1 MKTLS
6 VSSTAVRFKHIQGVR
21 ENMIRLNT
29 CATGI
34 ALALSGTAL
43 AAPTAPS
50 IDMYGSNNLQFS
62 KIELAMETTSGYNDM
77 VKYHDKAKIAVKF
90 NQWSGT
96 SGDTYNIYFDGVK
109 VATGAIT
116 GSQTTAS
123 FEYGQGG
130 LYQMEIEAC
139 DATGCSKSAPAQ
151 ITIADT
157 DGSHLA
163 PLVMNIDPNNKTY
176 NTDPNTVVGTYFV
189 EWGIYGR
196 DYTVDN
202 LPADNLTHILYG
214 FIPVCGPNESVK
226 SVGGNSYNALMTAC
240 NGVNDYEVVIHDPW
254 AAFQKSFN
262 QAGHE
267 YSTPIKGNYAMMM
280 ALKQRNPDLKII
292 PSIGGWTLSD
302 PFFDFTT
309 KANRDTFVA
318 SVKKFLNTWKFYDGV
333 DIDWEFPG
341 GGGAAPDL
349 GDPVNDGPAYIA
361 LMAELR
367 AMLDELEAE
376 TGRTYELTSAIGV
389 GYDKIEDVNYG
400 EAIQYMDYIFA
411 MTYDFYGGWNNV
423 LGHQT
428 ALNCGNFMRPGQCD
442 GSGIDENGEPYK
454 GPAYTTDN
462 GIQLLL
468 AQGVPANKL
477 VVGTAMYG
485 RGWEGVLPSTLSDP
499 SDPMTGVGNGKLK
512 GSTAQGVWED
522 GVIDYKGIKANMLGA
537 NNQGINGF
545 EYGYDEMAEA
555 PYVWNR
561 TSGQLITFDD
571 DRSVKAKGAYVR
583 SLGLAGLFSWEIDA
597 DNGDIL
603 NAMHEGLAGGTTNPV
618 NRKPTASAGADI
630 TVEGPA
636 SVTLDGSASKDSD
649 GTIASYAWTQ
659 TSGTAV
665 ALTNANA
672 AVASFDVVEVA
683 QTETLTFS
691 LTVIDNEGA
700 TSTDS
705 VVVTV
710 TAKDTG
716 PVNTAPVA
724 AISAPAEVN
733 AGDVVVV
740 DASGSTDADNNTLTF
755 TWDVPAGLDTTVQ
768 GASVSFVAAEYTQDT
783 LLNFSVTVS
792 DGTET
797 SVASASVKVLK
808 TTTGGG
814 TCSNAWDAN
823 TIYNG
828 GDQVTQGNTL
838 WEAKWWTKGDDPSQS
853 GQWGVWKEVGP
864 ASCAN

>member
-1 MKTLS
+1 
-6 VSSTAVRFKHIQGVR
+6 
-21 ENMIRLNT
+21 MIRFNM
-29 CATGI
+29 CAASI
-34 ALALSGTAL
+34 ALALSGAAL
-43 AAPTAPS
+43 AAPSTPS

-62 KIELAMETTSGYNDM
+62 KIELAMETTSGYNQM
-77 VKYHDKAKIAVKF
+77 VKYHDKAQVAVKF

-96 SGDTYNIYFDGVK
+96 TGDTYNIYFDGVK
-109 VATGAIT
+109 VATGPIS

-130 LYQMEIEAC
+130 LFDMEIEAC
-139 DATGCSKSAPAQ
+139 DATGCSKSAPAK

-163 PLVMNIDPNNKTY
+163 PLAMNIDPNNKTY

-202 LPADNLTHILYG
+202 IPADNLTHILYG
-214 FIPVCGPNESVK
+214 FIPICGPNESVK

-254 AAFQKSFN
+254 AAFQKSFP

-267 YSTPIKGNYAMMM
+267 YSSPIKGNYAMMM

-341 GGGAAPDL
+341 GGGENANL

-361 LMAELR
+361 LMQELR
-367 AMLDELEAE
+367 AMLDELQAE

-389 GYDKIEDVNYG
+389 GHDKIEDVNYG
-400 EAIQYMDYIFA
+400 EAIQHMDYIFA

-442 GSGIDENGEPYK
+442 GSGVDENGEAYK

-485 RGWEGVLPSTLSDP
+485 RGWEGVMPSSLTDP
-499 SDPMTGVGNGKLK
+499 TDPMTGVGNGKLK
-512 GSTAQGVWED
+512 GSSAQGVWED

-537 NNQGINGF
+537 NHQGINGF

-603 NAMHEGLAGGTTNPV
+603 NAMHEGLAGGTTEPV
-618 NRKPTASAGADI
+618 NRKPTAAAGADI
-630 TVEGPA
+630 SIEGPA
-636 SVTLDGSASKDSD
+636 SVSLDGSASKDSD
-649 GTIASYAWTQ
+649 GTIASYAWAQ
-659 TSGTAV
+659 VSGTSV
-665 ALTNANA
+665 SLTNANS
-672 AVASFDVVEVA
+672 AVASFDVAEVA

-691 LTVIDNEGA
+691 LTVTDNDGA
-700 TSTDS
+700 SATDT
-705 VVVTV
+705 VAVTV
-710 TAKDTG
+710 TAKNTG

-724 AISAPAEVN
+724 NVTAPSQVN
-733 AGDVVVV
+733 AGETVTV
-740 DASGSTDADNNTLTF
+740 DANASSDADQDTLTF
-755 TWDVPAGLDTTVQ
+755 TWDVPAGLNATVQ
-768 GASVSFVAAEYTQDT
+768 GSTVSFVAAEYTQDT
-783 LLNFSVTVS
+783 ALNFTVTVS

-797 SVASASVKVLK
+797 SAASTSVTVLK
-808 TTTGGG
+808 KVSGGDTCTNLWDTG
-814 TCSNAWDAN
+814 S
-823 TIYNG
+823 IYNG
-828 GDQVTQGNTL
+828 GDQVTHGGKV
-838 WEAKWWTKGDDPSQS
+838 WEAKWWTKGDEP
-853 GQWGVWKEVGP
+853 GTTGEWGVWKEIGP
-864 ASCAN
+864 ASCAS

>member
-1 MKTLS
+1 
-6 VSSTAVRFKHIQGVR
+6 
-21 ENMIRLNT
+21 MIRLNT

-96 SGDTYNIYFDGVK
+96 AGDTYNIYFDGVK

-163 PLVMNIDPNNKTY
+163 PLTMNIDPNNKTY

-214 FIPVCGPNESVK
+214 FIPICGPNESVK
-226 SVGGNSYNALMTAC
+226 SVGGNSFNALMTAC
-240 NGVNDYEVVIHDPW
+240 KGVNDYEVVIHDPW

-341 GGGAAPDL
+341 GGGAAADL

-400 EAIQYMDYIFA
+400 DAIQYMDYIFA

-485 RGWEGVLPSTLSDP
+485 RGWEGVLPSTLTDP
-499 SDPMTGVGNGKLK
+499 NDPMTGVGNGKLK

-545 EYGYDEMAEA
+545 EYGYDEQAEA

-603 NAMHEGLAGGTTNPV
+603 NAMHEGLAGGTTDPV
-618 NRKPTASAGADI
+618 NRKPTASAGADQS
-630 TVEGPA
+630 VEGPA
-636 SVTLDGSASKDSD
+636 SVSLDGSASKDSD
-649 GTIASYAWTQ
+649 GTIASYAWSQ
-659 TSGTAV
+659 VSGTAV
-665 ALTNANA
+665 TLANANA
-672 AVASFDVVEVA
+672 AVASFDVVEVT
-683 QTETLTFS
+683 QQETLTFS
-691 LTVIDNEGA
+691 LTVTDNEGA
-700 TSTDS
+700 TSTDT

-710 TAKDTG
+710 TPKNTD

-724 AISAPAEVN
+724 VVSAPAEVN

-740 DASGSTDADNNTLTF
+740 DASGSTDADNDTLSF
-755 TWDVPAGLDTTVQ
+755 TWNVPAELNATVQ
-768 GASVSFVAAEYTQDT
+768 GASVSFVAGEYTQDT
-783 LLNFSVTVS
+783 LFNFSVTVS
-792 DGTET
+792 DGSET
-797 SVASASVKVLK
+797 SVASTSVKVLK
-808 TTTGGG
+808 KTTGGS

-823 TIYNG
+823 TVYTG

-853 GQWGVWKEVGP
+853 GQWGVWKEIGP
-864 ASCAN
+864 ANCAN

>member
-1 MKTLS
+1 
-6 VSSTAVRFKHIQGVR
+6 
-21 ENMIRLNT
+21 MIRFNT
-29 CATGI
+29 CAASI

-62 KIELAMETTSGYNDM
+62 KIELAMETTSGYNQM
-77 VKYHDKAKIAVKF
+77 VKYHDKAKVDVKF

-96 SGDTYNIYFDGVK
+96 SGNTYNIYFDGVK
-109 VATGAIT
+109 VATGPIT

-130 LYQMEIEAC
+130 LFDMEIEAC
-139 DATGCSKSAPAQ
+139 DETGCSKSAPAK

-157 DGSHLA
+157 DGAHLA
-163 PLVMNIDPNNKTY
+163 PLAMNIDPNNKSY

-214 FIPVCGPNESVK
+214 FIPICGPNESVK

-240 NGVNDYEVVIHDPW
+240 QGVNDYEVVIHDPW
-254 AAFQKSFN
+254 AAFQKSFP

-267 YSTPIKGNYAMMM
+267 YSSPIKGNYAMMM

-341 GGGAAPDL
+341 GGGAAPEL

-376 TGRTYELTSAIGV
+376 NGRTYELTSAIGV
-389 GYDKIEDVNYG
+389 GHDKIEDVDYG
-400 EAIQYMDYIFA
+400 DAIQYMDYIFA

-442 GSGIDENGEPYK
+442 GSGIDENGKPYT

-468 AQGVPANKL
+468 QQGVPANKL

-603 NAMHEGLAGGTTNPV
+603 NAMHEGLAGGTTEPV
-618 NRKPTASAGADI
+618 NKKPTASAGADQS
-630 TVEGPA
+630 VEGPA
-636 SVTLDGSASKDSD
+636 SVSLDGSASKDSD
-649 GTIASYAWTQ
+649 GTIASYAWSQ
-659 TSGTAV
+659 VSGTAV
-665 ALTNANA
+665 TLTNANA
-672 AVASFDVVEVA
+672 AVASFDVVEVT
-683 QTETLTFS
+683 QQETLTFS
-691 LTVIDNEGA
+691 LTVTDNEGA
-700 TSTDS
+700 TSTDT

-710 TAKDTG
+710 NPKDTG
-716 PVNTAPVA
+716 PVNTAPA
-724 AISAPAEVN
+724 AVVTAPAEVN

-740 DASGSTDADNNTLTF
+740 DASASSDADQDTLTF
-755 TWDVPAGLDTTVQ
+755 TWDVPAGIDATVQ

-783 LLNFSVTVS
+783 TLNFSVTVS
-792 DGTET
+792 DGTDS
-797 SVASASVKVLK
+797 SVAAASVKVLK
-808 TTTGGG
+808 KTTDGG
-814 TCSNAWDAN
+814 TCTNAWDSSAVY
-823 TIYNG
+823 TG
-828 GDQVTQGNTL
+828 GDQVTQAGKV
-838 WEAKWWTKGDDPSQS
+838 WEAKWWTKGDDPVNS
-853 GQWGVWKEVGP
+853 GEWGVWKEIGP
-864 ASCAN
+864 ANCAN

>member
-1 MKTLS
+1 
-6 VSSTAVRFKHIQGVR
+6 
-21 ENMIRLNT
+21 MIRLNT

-96 SGDTYNIYFDGVK
+96 AGDTYNIYFNGVK

-163 PLVMNIDPNNKTY
+163 PLTMNIDPNNKTY

-214 FIPVCGPNESVK
+214 FIPICGPNESVK
-226 SVGGNSYNALMTAC
+226 SVGGNSFNALMTAC
-240 NGVNDYEVVIHDPW
+240 KGVNDYEVVIHDPW

-341 GGGAAPDL
+341 GGGAAADL

-400 EAIQYMDYIFA
+400 DAIQYMDYIFA

-442 GSGIDENGEPYK
+442 GSGLDENGEPYK

-485 RGWEGVLPSTLSDP
+485 RGWEGVLPSTLTDP
-499 SDPMTGVGNGKLK
+499 NDPMTGVGNGKLK

-545 EYGYDEMAEA
+545 EYGYDEQAEA

-603 NAMHEGLAGGTTNPV
+603 NAMHEGLAGGTTDPV
-618 NRKPTASAGADI
+618 NRKPTASAGADQS
-630 TVEGPA
+630 VEGPA

-649 GTIASYAWTQ
+649 GTIASYAWSQ
-659 TSGTAV
+659 VSGTAV
-665 ALTNANA
+665 TLANANSA
-672 AVASFDVVEVA
+672 IASFDVVEVT
-683 QTETLTFS
+683 QQETLTFS
-691 LTVIDNEGA
+691 LTVTDNEGA
-700 TSTDS
+700 TSTDT

-710 TAKDTG
+710 TPKNTD

-724 AISAPAEVN
+724 AVSAPAEVN

-740 DASGSTDADNNTLTF
+740 DASGSTDADNDILSF
-755 TWDVPAGLDTTVQ
+755 TWNVPAELNATVQ
-768 GASVSFVAAEYTQDT
+768 GASVSFVAGEYTQDT
-783 LLNFSVTVS
+783 LFNFSVTVS
-792 DGTET
+792 DGSET
-797 SVASASVKVLK
+797 SVASTSVKVLK
-808 TTTGGG
+808 KTTGGS
-814 TCSNAWDAN
+814 TCNNAWDAN
-823 TIYNG
+823 TVYTG

-853 GQWGVWKEVGP
+853 GQWGVWKEIGP
-864 ASCAN
+864 ANCAN

>member
-1 MKTLS
+1 MNRITL
-6 VSSTAVRFKHIQGVR
+6 
-21 ENMIRLNT
+21 
-29 CATGI
+29 CAASI
-34 ALALSGTAL
+34 ALALSGTAM

-50 IDMYGSNNLQFS
+50 IDVYGSNNLQFS

-77 VKYHDKAKIAVKF
+77 VKYFDEADITIKF

-96 SGDTYNIYFDGVK
+96 TGDTYKVYFDGTQ

-123 FEYGQGG
+123 FKYANGG
-130 LYQMEIEAC
+130 RYQMTIEAC
-139 DATGCSKSAPAQ
+139 DASGCSTSAPSE
-151 ITIADT
+151 IVVADT
-157 DGSHLA
+157 DGAHLA
-163 PLVMNIDPNNKTY
+163 PLAMNVDPNNKTY

-196 DYTVDN
+196 DFTVDN
-202 LPADNLTHILYG
+202 IPADNLTHILYG
-214 FIPVCGPNESVK
+214 FIPICGPNESVK

-240 NGVNDYEVVIHDPW
+240 KGVPDYEVVIHDPW
-254 AAFQKSFN
+254 AAYQKSFP

-267 YSTPIKGNYAMMM
+267 YSSPIKGNYAMLM

-318 SVKKFLNTWKFYDGV
+318 SVKRFLTTWKFYDGV

-361 LMAELR
+361 LMQELR
-367 AMLDELEAE
+367 TMLDQLEAD

-400 EAIQYMDYIFA
+400 DAVQYMDYIFA

-423 LGHQT
+423 PGHQT
-428 ALNCGNFMRPGQCD
+428 ALYCGTFMRPGQCD
-442 GSGIDENGEPYK
+442 GTGVDENGEAYK

-485 RGWEGVLPSTLSDP
+485 RGWEGVTPDTLTDP
-499 SDPMTGVGNGKLK
+499 NDPMTGTGTGKLK

-522 GVIDYKGIKANMLGA
+522 GVIDYKGVKSFMLGA
-537 NNQGINGF
+537 DNTGINGF
-545 EYGYDEMAEA
+545 EYGYDAQAEA
-555 PYVWNR
+555 PWVWNR
-561 TSGQLITFDD
+561 STGQLITFDD

-583 SLGLAGLFSWEIDA
+583 DLGLAGLFSWEIDA

-603 NAMHEGLAGGTTNPV
+603 NAMHEGLAGGTPANRAPV
-618 NRKPTASAGADI
+618 AAAGADVSV
-630 TVEGPA
+630 TGPA
-636 SVTLDGSASKDSD
+636 SVVLDGSSSSDSD
-649 GTIASYAWTQ
+649 GSVASYAWEQ
-659 TSGTAV
+659 LSGTSV
-665 ALTNANA
+665 SLTGANTA
-672 AVASFDVVEVA
+672 QASFDVAEVA
-683 QTETLTFS
+683 QTETLTFK
-691 LTVIDNEGA
+691 LTVTDNEGA
-700 TSTDS
+700 TGTDT

-710 TAKDTG
+710 QAKDTG

-724 AISAPAEVN
+724 AVSAPATAN

-740 DASGSTDADNNTLTF
+740 DASGSSDADNDTLTYS
-755 TWDVPAGLDTTVQ
+755 WDVPAGLNATISGATVT
-768 GASVSFVAAEYTQDT
+768 FTAAEYTQDT
-783 LLNFSVTVS
+783 SLLFTVTVS
-792 DGTET
+792 DSQAT
-797 SVASASVKVLK
+797 SSASATVVVAKK
-808 TTTGGG
+808 DTGGG
-814 TCSNAWDAN
+814 TCTNAWDSGAV
-823 TIYNG
+823 YNG
-828 GDQVTQGNTL
+828 GDQVTWDGKV
-838 WEAKWWTKGDDPSQS
+838 WEAKWWTQGDDPSQS

-864 ASCAN
+864 ANC

>member
-1 MKTLS
+1 
-6 VSSTAVRFKHIQGVR
+6 
-21 ENMIRLNT
+21 MIRINT
-29 CATGI
+29 CAASI

-62 KIELAMETTSGYNDM
+62 KIELAMETTSGYNQM
-77 VKYHDKAKIAVKF
+77 VKYHDKAKVDVKF

-96 SGDTYNIYFDGVK
+96 SGNTYNIYFDGVK
-109 VATGAIT
+109 VATGPIT

-130 LYQMEIEAC
+130 LFQMEIEAC
-139 DATGCSKSAPAQ
+139 DETGCAKSAPVQ

-163 PLVMNIDPNNKTY
+163 PLAMNVDPNNKSY

-214 FIPVCGPNESVK
+214 FIPICGPNESVK

-240 NGVNDYEVVIHDPW
+240 QGVNDYEVVIHDPW
-254 AAFQKSFN
+254 AAFQKSFP

-267 YSTPIKGNYAMMM
+267 YSSPIKGNYAMMM

-376 TGRTYELTSAIGV
+376 NGRTYELTSAIGV
-389 GYDKIEDVNYG
+389 GHDKIEDVNYG
-400 EAIQYMDYIFA
+400 DAIQYMDYIFA

-442 GSGIDENGEPYK
+442 GSGVDENGEPYT

-468 AQGVPANKL
+468 EQGVPANKL

-512 GSTAQGVWED
+512 GSSAQGVWED

-603 NAMHEGLAGGTTNPV
+603 NAMHEGLAGGTTDPV
-618 NRKPTASAGADI
+618 NRKPTAAAGADQA
-630 TVEGPA
+630 VEGPA
-636 SVTLDGSASKDSD
+636 SVSLDGSASKDSD
-649 GTIASYAWTQ
+649 GTIASYVWSQ
-659 TSGTAV
+659 VSGTAV
-665 ALTNANA
+665 TLANANA

-683 QTETLTFS
+683 QQETLTFS
-691 LTVIDNEGA
+691 LTVTDNEGA
-700 TSTDS
+700 TSTDT

-710 TAKDTG
+710 NPKDTG

-724 AISAPAEVN
+724 VVTAPAEVN

-740 DASGSTDADNNTLTF
+740 DASASSDADQDTLTF
-755 TWDVPAGLDTTVQ
+755 TWDVPAGIDATVQ
-768 GASVSFVAAEYTQDT
+768 GSSVSFVAAEYTQDT
-783 LLNFSVTVS
+783 TLNFSVTVS

-797 SVASASVKVLK
+797 SVAATSVNVLK
-808 TTTGGG
+808 KTTGGG
-814 TCSNAWDAN
+814 TCTNAWDSGAVY
-823 TIYNG
+823 TG
-828 GDQVTQGNTL
+828 GDQVTQGGKV
-838 WEAKWWTKGDDPSQS
+838 WEAKWWTTGEDPTTT
-853 GQWGVWKEVGP
+853 GQWGVWKEIGP

>member
-1 MKTLS
+1 
-6 VSSTAVRFKHIQGVR
+6 
-21 ENMIRLNT
+21 MIRINT
-29 CATGI
+29 CAASI

-43 AAPTAPS
+43 ATPTAPS

-62 KIELAMETTSGYNDM
+62 KIELAMETTSGYNQM
-77 VKYHDKAKIAVKF
+77 VKYHDQAKVDVKF

-96 SGDTYNIYFDGVK
+96 SGNTYNIYFDGVK
-109 VATGAIT
+109 VATGPIT

-130 LYQMEIEAC
+130 LFEMEIEAC
-139 DATGCSKSAPAQ
+139 DETGCSKSAPAQ

-163 PLVMNIDPNNKTY
+163 PLAMNVDPNNKSY

-214 FIPVCGPNESVK
+214 FIPICGPNESVK

-240 NGVNDYEVVIHDPW
+240 QGVNDYEVVIHDPW
-254 AAFQKSFN
+254 AAFQKSFP

-267 YSTPIKGNYAMMM
+267 YSSPIKGNYAMMM

-367 AMLDELEAE
+367 TMLDQLEAE
-376 TGRTYELTSAIGV
+376 NGRTYELTSAIGV
-389 GYDKIEDVNYG
+389 GHDKIEDVNYG

-442 GSGIDENGEPYK
+442 GTGLDENGEQYT

-485 RGWEGVLPSTLSDP
+485 RGWEGVLPSSLSDP
-499 SDPMTGVGNGKLK
+499 SDPMTGVGNGKLT
-512 GSTAQGVWED
+512 GSSAQGVWED

-561 TSGQLITFDD
+561 TSGKLITFDD

-603 NAMHEGLAGGTTNPV
+603 NAMHEGLAGGTTDPV
-618 NRKPTASAGADI
+618 NRKPTAAAGADQS
-630 TVEGPA
+630 VEGPA
-636 SVTLDGSASKDSD
+636 SVSLDGSASKDSD
-649 GTIASYAWTQ
+649 GTIASYAWSQ
-659 TSGTAV
+659 VSGTAV
-665 ALTNANA
+665 TLASANA
-672 AVASFDVVEVA
+672 AVASFDVVEVT
-683 QTETLTFS
+683 QQETLTFS
-691 LTVIDNEGA
+691 LTVTDNEGA
-700 TSTDS
+700 TSTDT

-710 TAKDTG
+710 NPKNTG
-716 PVNTAPVA
+716 PINTAPVA
-724 AISAPAEVN
+724 VVAAPAEAN
-733 AGDVVVV
+733 TGDVVVV
-740 DASGSTDADNNTLTF
+740 DASASSDVDQDTLSF
-755 TWDVPAGLDTTVQ
+755 TWDVPAGIDATVQ

-783 LLNFSVTVS
+783 TLNFSVTVS

-797 SVASASVKVLK
+797 SVAATSVKVLK
-808 TTTGGG
+808 KTTGGG
-814 TCSNAWDAN
+814 TCTNAWDSSAV
-823 TIYNG
+823 YNG
-828 GDQVTQGNTL
+828 GDQVTQGGKI
-838 WEAKWWTKGDDPSQS
+838 WEAKWWTTGEDPTTT
-853 GQWGVWKEVGP
+853 GQWGVWNEIGP

>member
-1 MKTLS
+1 MNRITL
-6 VSSTAVRFKHIQGVR
+6 
-21 ENMIRLNT
+21 
-29 CATGI
+29 CAASI
-34 ALALSGTAL
+34 ALALSGTAM

-50 IDMYGSNNLQFS
+50 IDVYGSNNLQFS

-77 VKYHDKAKIAVKF
+77 VKYFDEADITIKF

-96 SGDTYNIYFDGVK
+96 TGDTYKVYFDGSQ

-123 FEYGQGG
+123 FKYANGG
-130 LYQMEIEAC
+130 RYQMTIEAC
-139 DATGCSKSAPAQ
+139 DASGCSTSAPAE
-151 ITIADT
+151 IVVADT
-157 DGSHLA
+157 DGAHLA
-163 PLVMNIDPNNKTY
+163 PLAMNVDPNNKSY

-196 DYTVDN
+196 DFTVDN
-202 LPADNLTHILYG
+202 IPADNLTHILYG
-214 FIPVCGPNESVK
+214 FIPICGPNESVK

-240 NGVNDYEVVIHDPW
+240 KGVPDYEVVIHDPW
-254 AAFQKSFN
+254 AAYQKSFP

-267 YSTPIKGNYAMMM
+267 YSSPIKGNYAMLM

-318 SVKKFLNTWKFYDGV
+318 SVKRFLTTWKFYDGV

-361 LMAELR
+361 LMQELR
-367 AMLDELEAE
+367 AMLDQLEAD

-400 EAIQYMDYIFA
+400 DAVQYMDYIFA

-423 LGHQT
+423 PGHQT
-428 ALNCGNFMRPGQCD
+428 ALYCGTFMRPGQCD
-442 GSGIDENGEPYK
+442 GTGVDENGEAYK

-485 RGWEGVLPSTLSDP
+485 RGWEGVTPDTLTDP
-499 SDPMTGVGNGKLK
+499 NDPMTGTGTGKLK

-522 GVIDYKGIKANMLGA
+522 GVIDYKGVKSFMLGA
-537 NNQGINGF
+537 DNTGINGF
-545 EYGYDEMAEA
+545 EYGYDAQAEA
-555 PYVWNR
+555 PWVWNR
-561 TSGQLITFDD
+561 STGQLITFDD

-583 SLGLAGLFSWEIDA
+583 DLGLAGLFSWEIDA

-603 NAMHEGLAGGTTNPV
+603 NAMHEGLAGGTPANRAPV
-618 NRKPTASAGADI
+618 AAAGADVSV
-630 TVEGPA
+630 TGPA
-636 SVTLDGSASKDSD
+636 SVVLDGSSSSDSD
-649 GTIASYAWTQ
+649 GSVASYVWEQ
-659 TSGTAV
+659 LSGTSV
-665 ALTNANA
+665 SLTGANTA
-672 AVASFDVVEVA
+672 QASFDVAEVA
-683 QTETLTFS
+683 QTETLTFK
-691 LTVIDNEGA
+691 LTVTDNEGA
-700 TSTDS
+700 TGTDT

-710 TAKDTG
+710 KAKDTG

-724 AISAPAEVN
+724 AVSAPATAN

-740 DASGSTDADNNTLTF
+740 DASGSSDADNDTLTYN
-755 TWDVPAGLDTTVQ
+755 WDVPAGLNATISGATVT
-768 GASVSFVAAEYTQDT
+768 FTAAEYTQDT
-783 LLNFSVTVS
+783 SLLFTVTVS
-792 DGTET
+792 DSQAT
-797 SVASASVKVLK
+797 SSASATVVVAKK
-808 TTTGGG
+808 DTGGG
-814 TCSNAWDAN
+814 TCTNAWDSGA
-823 TIYNG
+823 IYNG
-828 GDQVTQGNTL
+828 GDQVTWDGKV
-838 WEAKWWTKGDDPSQS
+838 WEAKWWTQGDDPSQS

-864 ASCAN
+864 ANC

>member
-1 MKTLS
+1 
-6 VSSTAVRFKHIQGVR
+6 
-21 ENMIRLNT
+21 MIRINT
-29 CATGI
+29 CAASI

-62 KIELAMETTSGYNDM
+62 KIELAMETTSGYNQM
-77 VKYHDKAKIAVKF
+77 VKYHDQAKVDVKF

-96 SGDTYNIYFDGVK
+96 SGNTYNIYFDGVK
-109 VATGAIT
+109 VATGPIT

-130 LYQMEIEAC
+130 LFEMEIEAC
-139 DATGCSKSAPAQ
+139 DETGCSKSAPAK

-157 DGSHLA
+157 DGAHLA
-163 PLVMNIDPNNKTY
+163 PLAMNVDPNNKSY

-214 FIPVCGPNESVK
+214 FIPICGPNESVK

-240 NGVNDYEVVIHDPW
+240 QGVNDYEVVIHDPW
-254 AAFQKSFN
+254 AAFQKSFP

-267 YSTPIKGNYAMMM
+267 YSSPIKGNYAMMM

-367 AMLDELEAE
+367 VMLDELEAE
-376 TGRTYELTSAIGV
+376 NGRTYELTSAIGV
-389 GYDKIEDVNYG
+389 GHDKIEDVNYG
-400 EAIQYMDYIFA
+400 DAIQYMDYIFA

-442 GSGIDENGEPYK
+442 GTGLDENGEPYT

-468 AQGVPANKL
+468 EQGVPANKL

-485 RGWEGVLPSTLSDP
+485 RGWEGVLPSSLTDP

-512 GSTAQGVWED
+512 GSSAQGVWED

-603 NAMHEGLAGGTTNPV
+603 NAMHEGLAGGTTDPV
-618 NRKPTASAGADI
+618 NRKPTAAAGADQS
-630 TVEGPA
+630 VEGPA
-636 SVTLDGSASKDSD
+636 SVSLDGSASKDSD
-649 GTIASYAWTQ
+649 GTIASYAWSQ
-659 TSGTAV
+659 VSGTAV
-665 ALTNANA
+665 TLANANA

-683 QTETLTFS
+683 QQETLTFS
-691 LTVIDNEGA
+691 LTVTDNEGA
-700 TSTDS
+700 TSTDT

-710 TAKDTG
+710 SPKDTG

-724 AISAPAEVN
+724 VVTAPAEVN

-740 DASGSTDADNNTLTF
+740 DASASSDADQDTLTF
-755 TWDVPAGLDTTVQ
+755 TWDVPAGIDATVQ
-768 GASVSFVAAEYTQDT
+768 GASASFVAAEYTQDT
-783 LLNFSVTVS
+783 TLNFSVTVS
-792 DGTET
+792 DGTDT
-797 SVASASVKVLK
+797 SVAATSVKVLK
-808 TTTGGG
+808 KTTGGG
-814 TCSNAWDAN
+814 TCTNAWDSGAVY
-823 TIYNG
+823 TG
-828 GDQVTQGNTL
+828 GDQVTQGGKV
-838 WEAKWWTKGDDPSQS
+838 WEAKWWTTGEDPTTT
-853 GQWGVWKEVGP
+853 GQWGVWKEIGP

>member
-1 MKTLS
+1 MNRITL
-6 VSSTAVRFKHIQGVR
+6 
-21 ENMIRLNT
+21 
-29 CATGI
+29 CAASI
-34 ALALSGTAL
+34 ALALSGTAM

-50 IDMYGSNNLQFS
+50 IDVYGSNNLQFS

-77 VKYHDKAKIAVKF
+77 VKYFDEADITIKF

-96 SGDTYNIYFDGVK
+96 TGDTYKVYFDGTQ

-123 FEYGQGG
+123 FKYANGG
-130 LYQMEIEAC
+130 RYQMTIEAC
-139 DATGCSKSAPAQ
+139 DASGCSTSAPSE
-151 ITIADT
+151 IVVADT
-157 DGSHLA
+157 DGAHLA
-163 PLVMNIDPNNKTY
+163 PLAMNVDPNNKTY

-196 DYTVDN
+196 DFTVDN
-202 LPADNLTHILYG
+202 IPADNLTHILYG
-214 FIPVCGPNESVK
+214 FIPICGPNESVK

-240 NGVNDYEVVIHDPW
+240 KGVPDYEVVIHDPW
-254 AAFQKSFN
+254 AAYQKSFP

-267 YSTPIKGNYAMMM
+267 YSSPIKGNYAMLM

-318 SVKKFLNTWKFYDGV
+318 SVKRFLTTWKFYDGV

-361 LMAELR
+361 LMQELR
-367 AMLDELEAE
+367 AMLDQLEAD

-400 EAIQYMDYIFA
+400 DAVQYMDYIFA

-423 LGHQT
+423 PGHQT
-428 ALNCGNFMRPGQCD
+428 ALYCGTFMRPGQCD
-442 GSGIDENGEPYK
+442 GTGVDENGEPYK

-485 RGWEGVLPSTLSDP
+485 RGWEGVTPDTLTDP
-499 SDPMTGVGNGKLK
+499 NDPMTGTGTGKLK

-522 GVIDYKGIKANMLGA
+522 GVIDYKGVKSFMLGA
-537 NNQGINGF
+537 DNTGINGF
-545 EYGYDEMAEA
+545 EYGYDAQAEA
-555 PYVWNR
+555 PWVWNR
-561 TSGQLITFDD
+561 STGQLITFDD

-583 SLGLAGLFSWEIDA
+583 DLGLAGLFSWEIDA

-603 NAMHEGLAGGTTNPV
+603 NAMHEGLAGGTPANRAPV
-618 NRKPTASAGADI
+618 AAAGADVSV
-630 TVEGPA
+630 TGPA
-636 SVTLDGSASKDSD
+636 SVVLDGSSSSDSD
-649 GTIASYAWTQ
+649 GSVASYAWEQ
-659 TSGTAV
+659 LSGTSV
-665 ALTNANA
+665 SLTGANTA
-672 AVASFDVVEVA
+672 QASFDVAEVA
-683 QTETLTFS
+683 QTETLTFK
-691 LTVIDNEGA
+691 LTVTDNEGA
-700 TSTDS
+700 TGTDT

-710 TAKDTG
+710 QAKDTG

-724 AISAPAEVN
+724 AVSAPATAN

-740 DASGSTDADNNTLTF
+740 DASGSSDADNDTLTYS
-755 TWDVPAGLDTTVQ
+755 WDVPAGLNATISGATVT
-768 GASVSFVAAEYTQDT
+768 FTAAEYTQDT
-783 LLNFSVTVS
+783 SLLFTVTVS
-792 DGTET
+792 DSQAT
-797 SVASASVKVLK
+797 SSASATVVVAKK
-808 TTTGGG
+808 DTGGG
-814 TCSNAWDAN
+814 TCTNAWDSGAV
-823 TIYNG
+823 YNG
-828 GDQVTQGNTL
+828 GDQVTWDGKV
-838 WEAKWWTKGDDPSQS
+838 WEAKWWTQGDDPSQS

-864 ASCAN
+864 ANC

>member
-1 MKTLS
+1 M
-6 VSSTAVRFKHIQGVR
+6 
-21 ENMIRLNT
+21 
-29 CATGI
+29 
-34 ALALSGTAL
+34 

-50 IDMYGSNNLQFS
+50 IDVYGSNNLQFS

-77 VKYHDKAKIAVKF
+77 VKYFDEADITIKF

-96 SGDTYNIYFDGVK
+96 TGDTYKVYFDGAQ
-109 VATGAIT
+109 VATGDIT

-123 FEYGQGG
+123 FKYANGG
-130 LYQMEIEAC
+130 RYQMTIEAC
-139 DATGCSKSAPAQ
+139 DASGCSTSAPAE
-151 ITIADT
+151 IVVADT
-157 DGSHLA
+157 DGAHLA
-163 PLVMNIDPNNKTY
+163 PLAMNVDPNNKSY

-196 DYTVDN
+196 DFTVDN
-202 LPADNLTHILYG
+202 IPADNLTHILYG
-214 FIPVCGPNESVK
+214 FIPICGPNESVK

-240 NGVNDYEVVIHDPW
+240 KGVPDYEVVIHDPW
-254 AAFQKSFN
+254 AAYQKSFP

-267 YSTPIKGNYAMMM
+267 YSSPIKGNYAMLM

-318 SVKKFLNTWKFYDGV
+318 SVKRFLTTWKFYDGV

-361 LMAELR
+361 LMQELR
-367 AMLDELEAE
+367 AMLDQLEAD

-400 EAIQYMDYIFA
+400 DAVQYMDYIFA

-423 LGHQT
+423 PGHQT
-428 ALNCGNFMRPGQCD
+428 ALYCGTFMRPGQCD
-442 GSGIDENGEPYK
+442 GSGVDENGEPYK

-485 RGWEGVLPSTLSDP
+485 RGWEGVTPDTLTDP
-499 SDPMTGVGNGKLK
+499 NDPMTGTGTGKLK

-522 GVIDYKGIKANMLGA
+522 GVIDYKGVKSFMLGA
-537 NNQGINGF
+537 DNTGINGF
-545 EYGYDEMAEA
+545 EYGYDAQAEA
-555 PYVWNR
+555 PWVWNR
-561 TSGQLITFDD
+561 STGQLITFDD

-583 SLGLAGLFSWEIDA
+583 DLGLAGLFSWEIDA

-603 NAMHEGLAGGTTNPV
+603 NAMHEGLAGGTPANRAPV
-618 NRKPTASAGADI
+618 AAAGADVSV
-630 TVEGPA
+630 TGPA
-636 SVTLDGSASKDSD
+636 SVVLDGSSSSDSD
-649 GTIASYAWTQ
+649 GSVASYVWEQ
-659 TSGTAV
+659 LSGTSV
-665 ALTNANA
+665 SLTGANTA
-672 AVASFDVVEVA
+672 QASFDVAEVA
-683 QTETLTFS
+683 QTETLTFK
-691 LTVIDNEGA
+691 LTVTDNEGA
-700 TSTDS
+700 TGTDT

-710 TAKDTG
+710 KAKDTG

-724 AISAPAEVN
+724 AVSAPATAN

-740 DASGSTDADNNTLTF
+740 DASGSSDADNDILTYS
-755 TWDVPAGLDTTVQ
+755 WDVPAGLNATISGATVT
-768 GASVSFVAAEYTQDT
+768 FTAAEYTQDT
-783 LLNFSVTVS
+783 SLLFTVTVS
-792 DGTET
+792 DSQAT
-797 SVASASVKVLK
+797 SSASATVVVAKK
-808 TTTGGG
+808 DTGGG
-814 TCSNAWDAN
+814 TCTNAWDSGA
-823 TIYNG
+823 IYNG
-828 GDQVTQGNTL
+828 GDQVTWDGKV
-838 WEAKWWTKGDDPSQS
+838 WEAKWWTQGDDPTQS

-864 ASCAN
+864 ANC

>member
-1 MKTLS
+1 
-6 VSSTAVRFKHIQGVR
+6 
-21 ENMIRLNT
+21 MIRINT
-29 CATGI
+29 CAASI

-62 KIELAMETTSGYNDM
+62 KIELAMETISGYNQM
-77 VKYHDKAKIAVKF
+77 VKYHDKAKVDVKF

-96 SGDTYNIYFDGVK
+96 SGNTYNIYFDGVK
-109 VATGAIT
+109 VATGPIT

-130 LYQMEIEAC
+130 LFEMEIEAC
-139 DATGCSKSAPAQ
+139 DETGCSKSAPAQ

-163 PLVMNIDPNNKTY
+163 PLAMNVDPNNKSY

-196 DYTVDN
+196 DYTIDN

-214 FIPVCGPNESVK
+214 FIPICGPNESVK
-226 SVGGNSYNALMTAC
+226 SVGGNSYNALMAAC
-240 NGVNDYEVVIHDPW
+240 QGVNDYEVVIHDPW
-254 AAFQKSFN
+254 AAFQKSFP

-267 YSTPIKGNYAMMM
+267 YSSPIKGNYAMMM

-341 GGGAAPDL
+341 GGGAATDL

-367 AMLDELEAE
+367 VMLDELEAE
-376 TGRTYELTSAIGV
+376 NGRTYELTSAIGV
-389 GYDKIEDVNYG
+389 GHDKIEDVDYG
-400 EAIQYMDYIFA
+400 DAIQYMDYIFA

-442 GSGIDENGEPYK
+442 GSGLDENGEPYT
-454 GPAYTTDN
+454 GPAYTADN

-468 AQGVPANKL
+468 EQGVPANKL

-485 RGWEGVLPSTLSDP
+485 RGWEGVLPSSLSDP

-512 GSTAQGVWED
+512 GSSAQGVWED

-603 NAMHEGLAGGTTNPV
+603 NAMHEGLAGGTTDPV
-618 NRKPTASAGADI
+618 NRKPTAAAGADQS
-630 TVEGPA
+630 VEGPA
-636 SVTLDGSASKDSD
+636 SVSLDGSASKDSD
-649 GTIASYAWTQ
+649 GTIASYVWSQ
-659 TSGTAV
+659 VSGTAV
-665 ALTNANA
+665 TLANGNT
-672 AVASFDVVEVA
+672 AVANFDVVEVTQQEA
-683 QTETLTFS
+683 LTFS
-691 LTVIDNEGA
+691 LTVTDNEGA
-700 TSTDS
+700 TSTDT

-710 TAKDTG
+710 NPKDTG

-724 AISAPAEVN
+724 VVTAQAKAN

-740 DASGSTDADNNTLTF
+740 DASASSDADQDTLAF
-755 TWDVPAGLDTTVQ
+755 TWDVPAGINATVQ
-768 GASVSFVAAEYTQDT
+768 GALVSFVAAEYTQDT
-783 LLNFSVTVS
+783 TLNFSVTVS

-797 SVASASVKVLK
+797 SLAATSVKVLK
-808 TTTGGG
+808 KTTGGG
-814 TCSNAWDAN
+814 TCTNAWDSSAVY
-823 TIYNG
+823 TG
-828 GDQVTQGNTL
+828 GDQVTQGGKV
-838 WEAKWWTKGDDPSQS
+838 WEAKWWTTGEDPTTA
-853 GQWGVWKEVGP
+853 GQWGVWKEIGP

>member
-1 MKTLS
+1 
-6 VSSTAVRFKHIQGVR
+6 
-21 ENMIRLNT
+21 MIRINT
-29 CATGI
+29 CAASI

-62 KIELAMETTSGYNDM
+62 KIELAMETTSGYNQM
-77 VKYHDKAKIAVKF
+77 VKYHDKAKVDVKF

-96 SGDTYNIYFDGVK
+96 SGNTYNIYFDGVK
-109 VATGAIT
+109 VATGPIT

-130 LYQMEIEAC
+130 LFEMEIEAC
-139 DATGCSKSAPAQ
+139 DETGCAKSAPAQ

-163 PLVMNIDPNNKTY
+163 PLAMNVDPNNKSY

-214 FIPVCGPNESVK
+214 FIPICGPNESVK

-240 NGVNDYEVVIHDPW
+240 QGVNDYEVVIHDPW
-254 AAFQKSFN
+254 AAFQKSFP
-262 QAGHE
+262 QASHE
-267 YSTPIKGNYAMMM
+267 YSSPIKGNYAMMM

-376 TGRTYELTSAIGV
+376 NGRTYELTSAIGV
-389 GYDKIEDVNYG
+389 GHDKIEDVNYG
-400 EAIQYMDYIFA
+400 DAIQYMDYIFA

-442 GSGIDENGEPYK
+442 GSGVDENGEPYT

-468 AQGVPANKL
+468 EQGVPANKL

-512 GSTAQGVWED
+512 GSSAQGVWED

-603 NAMHEGLAGGTTNPV
+603 NAMHEGLAGGTTDPV
-618 NRKPTASAGADI
+618 NRKPTAAAGADQA
-630 TVEGPA
+630 VEGPA
-636 SVTLDGSASKDSD
+636 SVSLDGSASKDSD
-649 GTIASYAWTQ
+649 GTIASYVWSQ
-659 TSGTAV
+659 VSGTAV
-665 ALTNANA
+665 TLANANA

-683 QTETLTFS
+683 QQETLTFS
-691 LTVIDNEGA
+691 LTVTDNEGA
-700 TSTDS
+700 TSTDT

-710 TAKDTG
+710 NPKDTG

-724 AISAPAEVN
+724 VVTAPAEVN

-740 DASGSTDADNNTLTF
+740 DASASSDADQDTLTF
-755 TWDVPAGLDTTVQ
+755 TWDVPAGIDATVQ
-768 GASVSFVAAEYTQDT
+768 GSSVSFVAAEYTQDT
-783 LLNFSVTVS
+783 TLNFSVTVS

-797 SVASASVKVLK
+797 SVAATSVNVLK
-808 TTTGGG
+808 KTTGGG
-814 TCSNAWDAN
+814 TCTNAWDSGAVY
-823 TIYNG
+823 TS
-828 GDQVTQGNTL
+828 GDQVTQGGKV
-838 WEAKWWTKGDDPSQS
+838 WEAKWWTTGEDPTTT
-853 GQWGVWKEVGP
+853 GQWGVWKEIGP

>member
-1 MKTLS
+1 
-6 VSSTAVRFKHIQGVR
+6 
-21 ENMIRLNT
+21 MIRINT
-29 CATGI
+29 CAASI

-62 KIELAMETTSGYNDM
+62 KIELAMETTSGYNQM
-77 VKYHDKAKIAVKF
+77 VKYHDKAKVDVKF

-96 SGDTYNIYFDGVK
+96 SGNTYNIYFDGVK
-109 VATGAIT
+109 VATGPIT

-130 LYQMEIEAC
+130 LFDMEIEAC
-139 DATGCSKSAPAQ
+139 DETGCSKSAPAK

-163 PLVMNIDPNNKTY
+163 PLAMNVDPNNKSY

-214 FIPVCGPNESVK
+214 FIPICGPNESVK

-240 NGVNDYEVVIHDPW
+240 QGVNDYEVVIHDPW
-254 AAFQKSFN
+254 AAFQKSFP

-267 YSTPIKGNYAMMM
+267 YSSPIKGNYAMLM

-309 KANRDTFVA
+309 KANRDTFIA

-367 AMLDELEAE
+367 VMLDELEAE
-376 TGRTYELTSAIGV
+376 NGRTYELTSAIGV
-389 GYDKIEDVNYG
+389 GHDKIEDVNYG

-442 GSGIDENGEPYK
+442 GTGLDENGEQYT

-485 RGWEGVLPSTLSDP
+485 RGWEGVLPSSLSDP
-499 SDPMTGVGNGKLK
+499 SDPMTGVGNGKLT
-512 GSTAQGVWED
+512 GSSAQGVWED

-561 TSGQLITFDD
+561 TSGKLITFDD

-603 NAMHEGLAGGTTNPV
+603 NAMHEGLAGGTTDPV
-618 NRKPTASAGADI
+618 NRKPTAAAGADKS
-630 TVEGPA
+630 VEGPA
-636 SVTLDGSASKDSD
+636 SVSLDGSTSKDSD
-649 GTIASYAWTQ
+649 GTIASYAWSQ
-659 TSGTAV
+659 VSGTAV
-665 ALTNANA
+665 TLANANA

-683 QTETLTFS
+683 QQETLTFS
-691 LTVIDNEGA
+691 LTVTDNEGA
-700 TSTDS
+700 TSTDT

-710 TAKDTG
+710 NPKDTG

-724 AISAPAEVN
+724 VVTAPTEVN

-740 DASGSTDADNNTLTF
+740 DASASSDADQDTLTF
-755 TWDVPAGLDTTVQ
+755 TWDVPAGIDATVQ

-783 LLNFSVTVS
+783 VLNFSVTVS
-792 DGTET
+792 DGTDT
-797 SVASASVKVLK
+797 SVAATSVKVLK
-808 TTTGGG
+808 KTTGGG
-814 TCSNAWDAN
+814 TCTNAWDSGAVY
-823 TIYNG
+823 TG
-828 GDQVTQGNTL
+828 GDQVTQGGKV
-838 WEAKWWTKGDDPSQS
+838 WEAKWWTTGEDPTTT
-853 GQWGVWKEVGP
+853 GQWGVWKEIGP
-864 ASCAN
+864 ASC

>member
-1 MKTLS
+1 
-6 VSSTAVRFKHIQGVR
+6 
-21 ENMIRLNT
+21 MIRFNT
-29 CATGI
+29 CAASI

-62 KIELAMETTSGYNDM
+62 KIELAMETTSGYNQM
-77 VKYHDKAKIAVKF
+77 VKYHDKAKVDVKF

-96 SGDTYNIYFDGVK
+96 SGNTYNIYFDGVK
-109 VATGAIT
+109 VATGPIT

-130 LYQMEIEAC
+130 LFDMEIEAC
-139 DATGCSKSAPAQ
+139 DETGCSKSAPAK

-157 DGSHLA
+157 DGAHLA
-163 PLVMNIDPNNKTY
+163 PLAMNIDPNNKSY

-214 FIPVCGPNESVK
+214 FIPICGPNESVK

-240 NGVNDYEVVIHDPW
+240 QGVNDYEVVIHDPW
-254 AAFQKSFN
+254 AAFQKSFP

-267 YSTPIKGNYAMMM
+267 YSSPIKGNYAMMM

-341 GGGAAPDL
+341 GGGAAPEL

-376 TGRTYELTSAIGV
+376 NGRTYELTSAIGV
-389 GYDKIEDVNYG
+389 GHDKIEDVDYG
-400 EAIQYMDYIFA
+400 DAIQYMDYIFA

-442 GSGIDENGEPYK
+442 GSGIDENGKPYT

-468 AQGVPANKL
+468 QQGVPANKL

-571 DRSVKAKGAYVR
+571 DRSVKAKSAYVR

-603 NAMHEGLAGGTTNPV
+603 NAMHEGLAGGTTEPV
-618 NRKPTASAGADI
+618 NKKPTASAGANQA
-630 TVEGPA
+630 VEGPA
-636 SVTLDGSASKDSD
+636 SVSLDGSASKDSD
-649 GTIASYAWTQ
+649 GTIASYAWSQ
-659 TSGTAV
+659 VSGTAV
-665 ALTNANA
+665 TLANANA

-683 QTETLTFS
+683 QQETLTFS
-691 LTVIDNEGA
+691 LTVTDNEGA
-700 TSTDS
+700 TSTDT

-710 TAKDTG
+710 NPKDTG

-724 AISAPAEVN
+724 VVTAPDEVN

-740 DASGSTDADNNTLTF
+740 DASASSDADQDTLTF
-755 TWDVPAGLDTTVQ
+755 TWDMPAGIDATVQ

-783 LLNFSVTVS
+783 TLNFSVTVS
-792 DGTET
+792 DGTDS
-797 SVASASVKVLK
+797 SVAAASVKVLK
-808 TTTGGG
+808 KTTDGG
-814 TCSNAWDAN
+814 TCTNAWDSSAVY
-823 TIYNG
+823 TG
-828 GDQVTQGNTL
+828 GDQVTQAGKT
-838 WEAKWWTKGDDPSQS
+838 WEAKWWTKGDDPVNS
-853 GQWGVWKEVGP
+853 GEWGVWKEIGP
-864 ASCAN
+864 ANCAN

>member
-1 MKTLS
+1 MNRITL
-6 VSSTAVRFKHIQGVR
+6 
-21 ENMIRLNT
+21 
-29 CATGI
+29 CAASI
-34 ALALSGTAL
+34 ALALSGTAM

-50 IDMYGSNNLQFS
+50 IDVYGSNNLQFS

-77 VKYHDKAKIAVKF
+77 VKYFDEADITIKF

-96 SGDTYNIYFDGVK
+96 TGDTYKVYFDGTQ

-123 FEYGQGG
+123 FKYANGG
-130 LYQMEIEAC
+130 RYQMTIEAC
-139 DATGCSKSAPAQ
+139 DASGCSTSAPAE
-151 ITIADT
+151 IVVADT
-157 DGSHLA
+157 DGAHLA
-163 PLVMNIDPNNKTY
+163 PLAMNVDPNNKTY

-196 DYTVDN
+196 DFTVDN
-202 LPADNLTHILYG
+202 IPADNLTHILYG
-214 FIPVCGPNESVK
+214 FIPICGPNESVK

-240 NGVNDYEVVIHDPW
+240 KGVPDYEVVIHDPW
-254 AAFQKSFN
+254 AAYQKSFP

-267 YSTPIKGNYAMMM
+267 YSSPIKGNYAMLM

-302 PFFDFTT
+302 PFFDFTS

-318 SVKKFLNTWKFYDGV
+318 SVKRFLTTWKFYDGV

-349 GDPVNDGPAYIA
+349 GDPENDGPAYIA
-361 LMAELR
+361 LMQELR
-367 AMLDELEAE
+367 AMLDQLEAD

-400 EAIQYMDYIFA
+400 DAVQYMDYIFA

-423 LGHQT
+423 PGHQT
-428 ALNCGNFMRPGQCD
+428 ALYCGTFMRPGQCD
-442 GSGIDENGEPYK
+442 GSGVDENGEPYK

-485 RGWEGVLPSTLSDP
+485 RGWEGVTPDTLTDP
-499 SDPMTGVGNGKLK
+499 NDPMTGTGTGKLK

-522 GVIDYKGIKANMLGA
+522 GVIDYKGVKSFMLGA
-537 NNQGINGF
+537 DNTGINGF
-545 EYGYDEMAEA
+545 EYGYDAQAEA
-555 PYVWNR
+555 PWVWNR
-561 TSGQLITFDD
+561 STGQLITFDD

-583 SLGLAGLFSWEIDA
+583 DLGLAGLFSWEIDA

-603 NAMHEGLAGGTTNPV
+603 NAMHEGLAGGTPANRAPV
-618 NRKPTASAGADI
+618 AAAGADVSV
-630 TVEGPA
+630 TGPA
-636 SVTLDGSASKDSD
+636 SVVLDGSNSSDSD
-649 GTIASYAWTQ
+649 GSVASYAWEQ
-659 TSGTAV
+659 LSGTSV
-665 ALTNANA
+665 SLTGANTA
-672 AVASFDVVEVA
+672 QASFDVAEVA
-683 QTETLTFS
+683 QTETLTFK
-691 LTVIDNEGA
+691 LTVTDNEGA
-700 TSTDS
+700 TGTDT

-710 TAKDTG
+710 QAKDTG

-724 AISAPAEVN
+724 AVSAPATAN

-740 DASGSTDADNNTLTF
+740 DASGSSDADNDTLTYS
-755 TWDVPAGLDTTVQ
+755 WDVPAGLNATINGATVTFT
-768 GASVSFVAAEYTQDT
+768 ASEYAQDT
-783 LLNFSVTVS
+783 SLLFTVTVS
-792 DGTET
+792 DAQAT
-797 SVASASVKVLK
+797 SSASATVVVAKK
-808 TTTGGG
+808 DTGGG
-814 TCSNAWDAN
+814 TCTNAWDSGAV
-823 TIYNG
+823 YNG
-828 GDQVTQGNTL
+828 GDQVTWDGKV
-838 WEAKWWTKGDDPSQS
+838 WEAKWWTQGDDPSQS

-864 ASCAN
+864 ANC

>member
-1 MKTLS
+1 
-6 VSSTAVRFKHIQGVR
+6 
-21 ENMIRLNT
+21 MIRLNT

-96 SGDTYNIYFDGVK
+96 AGDTYNIYFDGVK

-139 DATGCSKSAPAQ
+139 DTTGCSKSAPAQ

-163 PLVMNIDPNNKTY
+163 PLTMNIDPNNKTY

-214 FIPVCGPNESVK
+214 FIPICGPNESVK
-226 SVGGNSYNALMTAC
+226 SVGGNSFNALMTAC
-240 NGVNDYEVVIHDPW
+240 KGVNDYEVVIHDPW

-341 GGGAAPDL
+341 GGGAAADL

-400 EAIQYMDYIFA
+400 DAIQYMDYIFA

-485 RGWEGVLPSTLSDP
+485 RGWEGVLPSTLTDP
-499 SDPMTGVGNGKLK
+499 NDPMTGVGNGKLK

-545 EYGYDEMAEA
+545 EYGYDDQAEA

-603 NAMHEGLAGGTTNPV
+603 NAMHEGLAGGTTDPV
-618 NRKPTASAGADI
+618 NRKPTASAGADQS
-630 TVEGPA
+630 VEGPA
-636 SVTLDGSASKDSD
+636 SVSLDGSASKDSD
-649 GTIASYAWTQ
+649 GTIASYAWSQ
-659 TSGTAV
+659 VSGTAV
-665 ALTNANA
+665 TLANANA
-672 AVASFDVVEVA
+672 AVASFDVVEVT
-683 QTETLTFS
+683 QQETLTFS
-691 LTVIDNEGA
+691 LTVTDNEGA
-700 TSTDS
+700 TSTDT

-710 TAKDTG
+710 TPKNTD

-724 AISAPAEVN
+724 VVSAPAEVN

-740 DASGSTDADNNTLTF
+740 DASGSTDADNDTLSF
-755 TWDVPAGLDTTVQ
+755 TWNVPAELNATVQ
-768 GASVSFVAAEYTQDT
+768 GASVSFVAGEYTQDT
-783 LLNFSVTVS
+783 LFNFSVTVS
-792 DGTET
+792 DGSET
-797 SVASASVKVLK
+797 SVASTSVKVLK
-808 TTTGGG
+808 KTTGGS
-814 TCSNAWDAN
+814 TCNNAWDAN
-823 TIYNG
+823 TVYTG

-853 GQWGVWKEVGP
+853 GQWGVWKEIGP
-864 ASCAN
+864 ANCAN

>member
-1 MKTLS
+1 
-6 VSSTAVRFKHIQGVR
+6 
-21 ENMIRLNT
+21 MIRINT
-29 CATGI
+29 CAASI

-62 KIELAMETTSGYNDM
+62 KIELAMETTSGYNQM
-77 VKYHDKAKIAVKF
+77 VKYHDKAKVDVKF

-96 SGDTYNIYFDGVK
+96 SGNTYNIYFDGVK
-109 VATGAIT
+109 VATGPIT

-130 LYQMEIEAC
+130 LFEMEIEAC
-139 DATGCSKSAPAQ
+139 DETGCSKSAPAQ

-157 DGSHLA
+157 DGAHLA
-163 PLVMNIDPNNKTY
+163 PLAMNVDPNNKSY

-196 DYTVDN
+196 DYTIDN

-214 FIPVCGPNESVK
+214 FIPICGPNESVK

-240 NGVNDYEVVIHDPW
+240 QGVNDYEVVIHDPW
-254 AAFQKSFN
+254 AAFQKSFP

-267 YSTPIKGNYAMMM
+267 YSSPIKGNYAMMM

-341 GGGAAPDL
+341 GGGAAPEL

-367 AMLDELEAE
+367 VMLDELEAE
-376 TGRTYELTSAIGV
+376 NGRTYELTSAIGI
-389 GYDKIEDVNYG
+389 GHDKIEDVDYG
-400 EAIQYMDYIFA
+400 DAIQYMDYIFA

-442 GSGIDENGEPYK
+442 GSGLDENGEPYT

-468 AQGVPANKL
+468 EQGVPANKL

-485 RGWEGVLPSTLSDP
+485 RGWEGVLPSSLSDP

-512 GSTAQGVWED
+512 GSSAQGVWED

-603 NAMHEGLAGGTTNPV
+603 NAMHEGLAGGTTDPV
-618 NRKPTASAGADI
+618 NRKPTAAAGADQS
-630 TVEGPA
+630 VEGPA
-636 SVTLDGSASKDSD
+636 SVSLDGSASKDSD
-649 GTIASYAWTQ
+649 GTIASYVWSQ
-659 TSGTAV
+659 VSGTAV
-665 ALTNANA
+665 TLANGNA
-672 AVASFDVVEVA
+672 AVASFDVVEVT
-683 QTETLTFS
+683 QQETLTFN
-691 LTVIDNEGA
+691 LTVTDNEGA
-700 TSTDS
+700 TSTDT

-710 TAKDTG
+710 NPKDTG

-724 AISAPAEVN
+724 VVTAPSEVN

-740 DASGSTDADNNTLTF
+740 DASASSDADQDTLAF
-755 TWDVPAGLDTTVQ
+755 TWDVPAGINATVQ
-768 GASVSFVAAEYTQDT
+768 GALVSFVAAEYTQDT
-783 LLNFSVTVS
+783 TLNFSVTVS

-797 SVASASVKVLK
+797 SVAATSVKVLK
-808 TTTGGG
+808 KTTGGG
-814 TCSNAWDAN
+814 TCTNAWDSSAVY
-823 TIYNG
+823 TG
-828 GDQVTQGNTL
+828 GDQVTQGGKV
-838 WEAKWWTKGDDPSQS
+838 WEAKWWTTGEDPTTA
-853 GQWGVWKEVGP
+853 GQWGVWKEIGP

>member
-1 MKTLS
+1 
-6 VSSTAVRFKHIQGVR
+6 
-21 ENMIRLNT
+21 MIRINT
-29 CATGI
+29 CAASI

-62 KIELAMETTSGYNDM
+62 KIELAMETTSGYNQM
-77 VKYHDKAKIAVKF
+77 VKYHDKAKVDVKF

-96 SGDTYNIYFDGVK
+96 SGNTYNIYFDGVK
-109 VATGAIT
+109 VATGPIT

-130 LYQMEIEAC
+130 LFEMEIEAC
-139 DATGCSKSAPAQ
+139 DETGCSKSAPAQ

-157 DGSHLA
+157 DGAHLA
-163 PLVMNIDPNNKTY
+163 PLAMNVDPNNKSY

-196 DYTVDN
+196 DYTIDN

-214 FIPVCGPNESVK
+214 FIPICGPNESVK

-240 NGVNDYEVVIHDPW
+240 QGVNDYEVVIHDPW
-254 AAFQKSFN
+254 AAFQKSFP

-267 YSTPIKGNYAMMM
+267 YSSPIKGNYAMMM

-341 GGGAAPDL
+341 GGGAAPEL

-367 AMLDELEAE
+367 VMLDELEAE
-376 TGRTYELTSAIGV
+376 NGRTYELTSAIGV
-389 GYDKIEDVNYG
+389 GHDKIEDVDYG
-400 EAIQYMDYIFA
+400 DAIQYMDYIFA

-442 GSGIDENGEPYK
+442 GSGLDENGEPYT

-468 AQGVPANKL
+468 EQGVPANKL

-485 RGWEGVLPSTLSDP
+485 RGWEGVLPSSLSDP

-512 GSTAQGVWED
+512 GSSAQGVWED

-603 NAMHEGLAGGTTNPV
+603 NAMHEGLAGGTTDPV
-618 NRKPTASAGADI
+618 NRIPTAAAGADQS
-630 TVEGPA
+630 VEGPA
-636 SVTLDGSASKDSD
+636 SVSLDGSASKDSD
-649 GTIASYAWTQ
+649 GTIASYVWSQ
-659 TSGTAV
+659 VSGPAV
-665 ALTNANA
+665 TLANGNA
-672 AVASFDVVEVA
+672 AVASFDVVEVT
-683 QTETLTFS
+683 QQETLTFN
-691 LTVIDNEGA
+691 LTVTDNEGA
-700 TSTDS
+700 TSTDT

-710 TAKDTG
+710 NPKDTG

-724 AISAPAEVN
+724 VVTAPSEVN

-740 DASGSTDADNNTLTF
+740 DASASSDVDQDTLAF
-755 TWDVPAGLDTTVQ
+755 TWDVPAGINATVQ
-768 GASVSFVAAEYTQDT
+768 GALVSFVAAEYTQDT
-783 LLNFSVTVS
+783 TLNFSVTVS

-797 SVASASVKVLK
+797 SVAATSVKVLK
-808 TTTGGG
+808 KTTGGG
-814 TCSNAWDAN
+814 TCTNAWDSSAVY
-823 TIYNG
+823 TG
-828 GDQVTQGNTL
+828 GDQVTQGGKV
-838 WEAKWWTKGDDPSQS
+838 WEAKWWTTGEDPTTA
-853 GQWGVWKEVGP
+853 GQWGVWKEIGP

>member
-1 MKTLS
+1 MNRITL
-6 VSSTAVRFKHIQGVR
+6 
-21 ENMIRLNT
+21 
-29 CATGI
+29 CAASI
-34 ALALSGTAL
+34 ALALSGTAM

-50 IDMYGSNNLQFS
+50 IDVYGSNNLQFS
-62 KIELAMETTSGYNDM
+62 KIELAMEATSGYNDM
-77 VKYHDKAKIAVKF
+77 VKYFDEADITIKF

-96 SGDTYNIYFDGVK
+96 TGDTYKVYFDGAQ

-123 FEYGQGG
+123 FKYPNGG
-130 LYQMEIEAC
+130 RYQMTIEAC
-139 DATGCSKSAPAQ
+139 DASGCSTSAPAE
-151 ITIADT
+151 IVVADT
-157 DGSHLA
+157 DGAHLA
-163 PLVMNIDPNNKTY
+163 PLAMNVDPNNKSY

-196 DYTVDN
+196 DFTVDN
-202 LPADNLTHILYG
+202 IPADNLTHILYG
-214 FIPVCGPNESVK
+214 FIPICGPNESVK

-240 NGVNDYEVVIHDPW
+240 KGVPDYEVVIHDPW
-254 AAFQKSFN
+254 AAYQKSFP

-267 YSTPIKGNYAMMM
+267 YSSPIKGNYAMLM

-318 SVKKFLNTWKFYDGV
+318 SVKRFLTTWKFYDGV

-361 LMAELR
+361 LMQELR
-367 AMLDELEAE
+367 TMLDQLEAD

-400 EAIQYMDYIFA
+400 DAVQYMDYIFA

-423 LGHQT
+423 PGHQT
-428 ALNCGNFMRPGQCD
+428 ALYCGTFMRPGQCD
-442 GSGIDENGEPYK
+442 GSGVDENGEAYK

-485 RGWEGVLPSTLSDP
+485 RGWEGVTPDTLTDP
-499 SDPMTGVGNGKLK
+499 NDPMTGTGTGKLK

-522 GVIDYKGIKANMLGA
+522 GVIDYKGVKSFMLGA
-537 NNQGINGF
+537 DNTGINGF
-545 EYGYDEMAEA
+545 EYGYDAQAEA
-555 PYVWNR
+555 PWVWNR
-561 TSGQLITFDD
+561 STGQLITFDD

-583 SLGLAGLFSWEIDA
+583 NLGLAGLFSWEIDA

-603 NAMHEGLAGGTTNPV
+603 NAMHEGLAGGTPANRAPV
-618 NRKPTASAGADI
+618 AAAGADVSV
-630 TVEGPA
+630 TGPA
-636 SVTLDGSASKDSD
+636 SVVLDGRSSSDSD
-649 GTIASYAWTQ
+649 GSVASYVWEQ
-659 TSGTAV
+659 LSGTSV
-665 ALTNANA
+665 SLTGANTA
-672 AVASFDVVEVA
+672 QASFDVAEVA
-683 QTETLTFS
+683 QTETLTFK
-691 LTVIDNEGA
+691 LTVTDNEGA
-700 TSTDS
+700 TGTDT

-710 TAKDTG
+710 QAKDTG

-724 AISAPAEVN
+724 AVSAPATAN

-740 DASGSTDADNNTLTF
+740 DASGSSDADNDTLTYS
-755 TWDVPAGLDTTVQ
+755 WDVPAGLNATISGATVT
-768 GASVSFVAAEYTQDT
+768 FTAAEYTQDT
-783 LLNFSVTVS
+783 SLLFTVTVS
-792 DGTET
+792 DSQAT
-797 SVASASVKVLK
+797 SSASATVVVAKK
-808 TTTGGG
+808 DTGGG
-814 TCSNAWDAN
+814 TCTNAWDSGAV
-823 TIYNG
+823 YNG
-828 GDQVTQGNTL
+828 GDQVTWDGKV
-838 WEAKWWTKGDDPSQS
+838 WEAKWWTQGDDPSQS

-864 ASCAN
+864 ANC